1 MGAIGPCLE
10 LGSTEAALRWGSVS
24 ESFVKEGLPGEIGKG
39 WGSWGRKRNRPHGVG
54 GIAGGS
60 LSVSHTS
67 VAICL
72 ELMFA
77 LQSHTQKTPDGS
89 VRALALEQDG
99 GH

>member
-1 MGAIGPCLE
+1 M
-10 LGSTEAALRWGSVS
+10 
-24 ESFVKEGLPGEIGKG
+24 
-39 WGSWGRKRNRPHGVG
+39 G

-67 VAICL
+67 VAIRL